1 MVESFVLQGLDFIP
15 RTADMAIQIDAESDL
30 VAAIEKVN
38 PQEYGPEF
46 CASVL
51 RKWRSHAVSTVLR
64 ARVVL
69 QTGIATFEQ
78 ENAEFEGRQREDVVK
93 HGQLLHKLRDCALP
107 SCSKT
112 ETTVKEFAGCSGC
125 RSVVY

>member
-1 MVESFVLQGLDFIP
+1 MESFVLQGLDFIP

-38 PQEYGPEF
+38 PQEYGPAF
-46 CASVL
+46 CASAL